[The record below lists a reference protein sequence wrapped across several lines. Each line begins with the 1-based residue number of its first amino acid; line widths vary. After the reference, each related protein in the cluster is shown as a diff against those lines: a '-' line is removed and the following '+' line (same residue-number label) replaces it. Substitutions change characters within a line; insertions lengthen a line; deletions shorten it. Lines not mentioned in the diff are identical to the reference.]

1 MIENSNWCHRLC
13 SLDFPT
19 NGYLAHNYGTK
30 SPITC
35 LPFRCLVRLLSCCS
49 QVFNGIVEW
58 IAWTFRYW
66 HQESSVCSLEHKA
79 YVRAVLNRNQH
90 AIWAIWDFSGTLLRD
105 WLLLMSGSSC
115 TTILSDSFPL
125 YFCGCFVVPWPVYLK
140 SVWSI
145 LLSCSQIFDQ
155 MCSLRLDGLR
165 QALNVIVCGCVLH
178 GSNTVCLSS
187 LVRVMPVIIQAF
199 SKKICKELSFYPS
212 LSHSLLL
219 CLLTQFAGENP
230 VVIHYLVLCTLI
242 QPVSEFLASV

>member
-1 MIENSNWCHRLC
+1 MEPCYETDCCWWLE
-13 SLDFPT
+13 
-19 NGYLAHNYGTK
+19 A
-30 SPITC
+30 
-35 LPFRCLVRLLSCCS
+35 VVQLSC
-49 QVFNGIVEW
+49 
-58 IAWTFRYW
+58 
-66 HQESSVCSLEHKA
+66 L
-79 YVRAVLNRNQH
+79 
-90 AIWAIWDFSGTLLRD
+90 
-105 WLLLMSGSSC
+105 
-115 TTILSDSFPL
+115 ILSL
-125 YFCGCFVVPWPVYLK
+125 CIFVVVFLYVPDQFYLT
-140 SVWSI
+140 VWSI

-212 LSHSLLL
+212 LSHSLLF

-230 VVIHYLVLCTLI
+230 VVIHYLVICTLI